1 MQDKLHEMSSPIFLE
16 RKYGKRNISK
26 YHLLNFYL
34 PSILSVEGIS
44 PLRLCY
50 IVLTYLTWAREI
62 TCKLIPIAIRFIV
75 QLSVFVEII
84 CQPVQ
89 FLVHFARISKLTM
102 QDIHVKCSIN
112 MKYRIP
118 HNYSTYAYKGTV
130 KQFRGFQV
138 TACVYIYLLLYK
150 SICCGYSHNI
160 CVYLGKAIQMS
171 TRWPQ
176 WFS

>member
-1 MQDKLHEMSSPIFLE
+1 M
-16 RKYGKRNISK
+16 
-26 YHLLNFYL
+26 
-34 PSILSVEGIS
+34 
-44 PLRLCY
+44 
-50 IVLTYLTWAREI
+50 
-62 TCKLIPIAIRFIV
+62 

-150 SICCGYSHNI
+150 SIMLW
-160 CVYLGKAIQMS
+160 VL
-171 TRWPQ
+171 PQ
-176 WFS
+176 HMCLSWQGNSNEYPLASVVQLDGV